1 MGTIQ
6 LAAAMYL
13 KHRERIE
20 FALDALEFTQRLCDL
35 AF

>member
-13 KHRERIE
+13 HQRDRIGLVLDAVE
-20 FALDALEFTQRLCDL
+20 FAQRLCDL
-35 AF
+35 LT